1 MITFLI
7 RRIIS
12 GLLVL
17 WIISML
23 VFALFFAVPNNVARK
38 MAGHNATPET
48 VDLIAE
54 RLHLN
59 DPIWVQYKNYM
70 LNALQGDF
78 GTDYYYQIPVTEVIK
93 EALPVTASLAIGAA
107 IIWLVLGVVA
117 GVISA
122 IRPRTIADRSITV
135 AAIIF
140 FSVPSFVLGLT
151 LLYFFYF
158 RLTLA
163 GFEWFPPGGYVP
175 LSEGIGPWVQHL
187 ILPWIT
193 LAMISAATYSRLTR
207 GSMLETLSED
217 YIRDGAGQGHLRTPG
232 HLPARPAQCA
242 HPDRHPVRH
251 RPRHAPR
258 RGRHHRAGVQPGGA
272 RQGRPSRRSGNQD
285 LPVVMG
291 IVLIAS
297 AFVVVANIVVDFVYA
312 LLDPR
317 VRLS

>member
-1 MITFLI
+1 
-7 RRIIS
+7 
-12 GLLVL
+12 
-17 WIISML
+17 ML
-23 VFALFFAVPNNVARK
+23 
-38 MAGHNATPET
+38 H
-48 VDLIAE
+48 
-54 RLHLN
+54 
-59 DPIWVQYKNYM
+59 
-70 LNALQGDF
+70 GDF
-78 GTDYYYQIPVTEVIK
+78 GTDYYYQIPVSEVIL

-117 GVISA
+117 GVVSA

-158 RLTLA
+158 KLTLA

-175 LSEGIGPWVQHL
+175 LSEGIGPWAQHL

-217 YIRDGAGQGHLRTPG
+217 YIKT
-232 HLPARPAQCA
+232 ARAKGISE
-242 HPDRHPVRH
+242 RRVTY
-251 RPRHAPR
+251 RHALRSALTPIVTQF
-258 RGRHHRAGVQPGGA
+258 GIDLGALLGGA
-272 RQGRPSRRSGNQD
+272 VITEQVFSLEGLGKASIEAIRNQD

-291 IVLIAS
+291 IVLLAS

>member
-1 MITFLI
+1 MIGFLV
-7 RRIIS
+7 RRIVS

-38 MAGHNATPET
+38 MAGHNATPT
-48 VDLIAE
+48 TIGLIE
-54 RLHLN
+54 NRLHLN
-59 DPIWVQYKNYM
+59 DPIVEQYAQYM
-70 LNALQGDF
+70 KGAVRGDF
-78 GTDYYYQIPVTEVIK
+78 GQDYYFDIPVSQVIK
-93 EALPVTASLAIGAA
+93 EAAPVTASLAIGAA

-122 IRPRTIADRSITV
+122 VRPRSFIDRAVTV
-135 AAIIF
+135 LAVTF

-151 LLYFFYF
+151 LLYFLWFKASTD
-158 RLTLA
+158 LGLDI
-163 GFEWFPPGGYVP
+163 FPPSGYEP
-175 LSEGIGPWVQHL
+175 LSSGLYEWSRHL

-207 GSMLETLSED
+207 GSMLEVLSED
-217 YIRDGAGQGHLRTPG
+217 YIRT
-232 HLPARPAQCA
+232 ARSKGISE
-242 HPDRHPVRH
+242 RRVTY
-251 RPRHAPR
+251 RHALRSGLTPIVTQF
-258 RGRHHRAGVQPGGA
+258 GIDLGALLGGA
-272 RQGRPSRRSGNQD
+272 VITEQVFSLDGLGSRSIEAIRNQD

-291 IVLIAS
+291 IVLLA
-297 AFVVVANIVVDFVYA
+297 ATFVVAANIVVDFVYA

>member
-1 MITFLI
+1 MTRGVTI
-7 RRIIS
+7 RRRLVPYW
-12 GLLVL
+12 LLAPGAIWL
-17 WIISML
+17 
-23 VFALFFAVPNNVARK
+23 ALFFAVPSNVARK
-38 MAGHNATPET
+38 MAGRNATQQT
-48 VDLIAE
+48 VDLITE
-54 RLHLN
+54 RLHLD

-70 LNALQGDF
+70 LNALHGDF
-78 GTDYYYQIPVTEVIK
+78 GTDYYYQLPVTQVIK

-135 AAIIF
+135 MAIIF

-175 LSEGIGPWVQHL
+175 LSAGIGPLVQHL

-193 LAMISAATYSRLTR
+193 LAMISAAAYSRLTR
-207 GSMLETLSED
+207 GSMLETLGED
-217 YIRDGAGQGHLRTPG
+217 YIKTARSNGISERRVTYQHALRSALTPIVTQFG
-232 HLPARPAQCA
+232 IDL
-242 HPDRHPVRH
+242 
-251 RPRHAPR
+251 
-258 RGRHHRAGVQPGGA
+258 GTLLGGA
-272 RQGRPSRRSGNQD
+272 VITEQVFSLDGLGKTSLEAIRNQD
-285 LPVVMG
+285 LPVVLG
-291 IVLIAS
+291 ILLLAS
-297 AFVVVANIVVDFVYA
+297 AFIVVANIVVDFVYA